1 MKKDMV
7 MKMLDPE
14 EPPKPPIFKNE
25 NIKKRYQHA
34 KSMAVDAVNLPKI
47 ERIEKYSFA
56 SLFTGKW
63 GEWTDDSEDLE
74 IEIDTRLIGIAGLKP
89 PIAAKK
95 RQVHK
100 KIRKKPKTSPEDDKL
115 KTNFHCLKCSQQVQC
130 SRIFVANHLRK
141 HRYVRTMYIFI
152 FIFYIQA
159 QYRRIFGQI

>member
-7 MKMLDPE
+7 MNMLDPE

-63 GEWTDDSEDLE
+63 GEWSDESEDNE
-74 IEIDTRLIGIAGLKP
+74 MEIDTRLIGIPGLKP
-89 PIAAKK
+89 PIQTKK
-95 RQVHK
+95 LQNQK
-100 KIRKKPKTSPEDDKL
+100 KIRKKSKTSPEDDDKSE
-115 KTNFHCLKCSQQVQC
+115 TNFYCLKCSHHVKS
-130 SRIFVANHLRK
+130 SRKFVANHLRK
-141 HRYVRTMYIFI
+141 HKYV
-152 FIFYIQA
+152 
-159 QYRRIFGQI
+159 